1 VSQDR
6 VRRPTLDT
14 IAQRVGVSR
23 ATVSN
28 AYNRPDQ
35 LSTALRE
42 RIIATAEQL
51 GYAGPDPVARSLA
64 TQRAGSVAFMLCDG
78 LSSAFSDPALSI
90 MLDALSATVDSGERS
105 LLLLPGIN
113 GDGPRARSVMRAQT
127 DVVVA
132 YSLPDN
138 APALTAVRQRDLPL
152 VVVDQPAV
160 ARSAAVRVD
169 DHGGAVL
176 AGHHVA
182 ALGHRRVGIL
192 ALGLSADG
200 ARGPISHDRIDSA
213 HFRVTLDR
221 IAGYLKA
228 LGEHG
233 IVPAE
238 VPMWEAPGSG
248 RELGREGARWLFGL
262 DPRPTAVLCM
272 SDELALGAI
281 RAANELGLS
290 VPEEVSIVGFDDT
303 PAASWSDPPLT
314 TVRQDL
320 VAKGRQAGE
329 LALQMLDGAR
339 PGRPVTIG
347 VDLQVR
353 GSTAAAV

>member
-1 VSQDR
+1 M
-6 VRRPTLDT
+6 RRPTLDT

-35 LSTALRE
+35 LSTALRA

-64 TQRAGSVAFMLCDG
+64 TQRTGSVAFMLCDG

-90 MLDALSATVDSGERS
+90 MLDALSATVDSGDRS
-105 LLLLPGIN
+105 LLLMPGIG
-113 GDGPRARSVMRAQT
+113 GDGPRAQSVIRAHT

-132 YSLPDN
+132 YSLPDD
-138 APALTAVRQRDLPL
+138 APALAAVRQRDLPL
-152 VVVDQPAV
+152 VVVDQPDLPG
-160 ARSAAVRVD
+160 AASVQVD
-169 DHGGAVL
+169 DHRGAHL
-176 AGHHVA
+176 AGTHLA
-182 ALGHRRVGIL
+182 ELGHRRVGVI

-200 ARGPISHDRIDSA
+200 VHGPVSPQRIAQA

-221 IAGYLKA
+221 IAGYRKA

-233 IVPAE
+233 IVADEAP
-238 VPMWEAPGSG
+238 VWEAQGSA
-248 RELGREGARWLFGL
+248 REYGREGARWLFGL

-281 RAANELGLS
+281 RAATELGLT
-290 VPEEVSIVGFDDT
+290 VPDDVSIVGFDDT

-320 VAKGRQAGE
+320 VAKGRHAGE
-329 LALQMLDGAR
+329 LALRLLDGAR

-347 VDLQVR
+347 VDLAVR
-353 GSTAAAV
+353 GSTAPAV

>member
-1 VSQDR
+1 VTQDR
-6 VRRPTLDT
+6 ERRPTLDT

-35 LSTALRE
+35 LSSALRE
-42 RIIATAEQL
+42 RIIATAKQL

-64 TQRAGSVAFMLCDG
+64 TKQAGSVAFMLCDG

-90 MLDALSATVDSGERS
+90 MLDALSSTVDSGERS
-105 LLLLPGIN
+105 LLLLPGSS
-113 GDGPRARSVMRAQT
+113 GDGPRAQSVMRAQT

-138 APALTAVRQRDLPL
+138 APALEAVQARDLPL
-152 VVVDQPAV
+152 VVVDQPHV
-160 ARSAAVRVD
+160 PNSARVRVD
-169 DHGGAVL
+169 DRGGAYL
-176 AGHHVA
+176 AAKHVA
-182 ALGHRRVGIL
+182 ELGHRHVGIVG
-192 ALGLSADG
+192 LGLSADG
-200 ARGPISHDRIDSA
+200 VGGPVSPQRIEQA
-213 HFRVTLDR
+213 HFEVTLDR
-221 IAGYLKA
+221 LAGYLEA
-228 LGEHG
+228 LGEQG
-233 IVPAE
+233 IVADA
-238 VPMWEAPGSG
+238 VPFWEAPGNA
-248 RELGREGARWLFGL
+248 REMGREGARWLFGL

-281 RAANELGLS
+281 RAANELGLA
-290 VPEEVSIVGFDDT
+290 VPGEVSIVGFDDT

-329 LALQMLDGAR
+329 LALRMLDGAR

-353 GSTAAAV
+353 GSTTAAV

>member
-42 RIIATAEQL
+42 RIIATAQQI
-51 GYAGPDPVARSLA
+51 GYPGPDPVARSLA

-138 APALTAVRQRDLPL
+138 APALDAVRQRDLPL

-160 ARSAAVRVD
+160 ASSATVRVD

-176 AGHHVA
+176 AGRHVA
-182 ALGHRRVGIL
+182 ELGHRRIGVI

-200 ARGPISHDRIDSA
+200 ARGPIGADRLTSA

-221 IAGYLKA
+221 IDGYLKA

-233 IVPAE
+233 IVADG

-281 RAANELGLS
+281 RAANDLGLS
-290 VPEEVSIVGFDDT
+290 VPAEVSIVGFDDT

-329 LALQMLDGAR
+329 LALQLLDGAR
-339 PGRPVTIG
+339 PSRPVTIG

>member
-1 VSQDR
+1 MTQDR
-6 VRRPTLDT
+6 ERRPTLDT

-42 RIIATAEQL
+42 RIIATAKQL

-64 TQRAGSVAFMLCDG
+64 TQRTGSVAIMLCEG

-90 MLDALSATVDSGERS
+90 TLDALSSIVDTGERS
-105 LLLLPGIN
+105 LLLLPGH
-113 GDGPRARSVMRAQT
+113 GDGPHARSVMRAQT

-132 YSLPDN
+132 YSLPED
-138 APALTAVRQRDLPL
+138 APALEAVQERALPL
-152 VVVDQPAV
+152 VIVDEPDV
-160 ARSAAVRVD
+160 PGAAHVRVD
-169 DHGGAVL
+169 DFGGAVL
-176 AGHHVA
+176 AARHVA
-182 ALGHRRVGIL
+182 ELGHRRVGIL
-192 ALGLSADG
+192 GFELVADG
-200 ARGPISHDRIDSA
+200 ARGLASPQRIA
-213 HFRVTLDR
+213 QARFRVTADR
-221 IAGYLKA
+221 ISGYLKA
-228 LGEHG
+228 LAEHG
-233 IVPAE
+233 ILPDAVP
-238 VPMWEAPGSG
+238 VWEAPGTV
-248 RELGREGARWLFGL
+248 RELGREGARWLLGL
-262 DPRPTAVLCM
+262 EPRPTAVLCM

-290 VPEEVSIVGFDDT
+290 VPAEVSIVGFDDT

-329 LALQMLDGAR
+329 LALRMLNGAR
-339 PGRPVTIG
+339 PGKPVTIG
-347 VDLQVR
+347 VELQVR
-353 GSTAAAV
+353 GSTAPLV

>member
-1 VSQDR
+1 MTQDR
-6 VRRPTLDT
+6 ERRPTLDT
-14 IAQRVGVSR
+14 VAQHVGVSR

-42 RIIATAEQL
+42 RIIATAKQL

-64 TQRAGSVAFMLCDG
+64 TKQAGSVAFMLCDG

-90 MLDALSATVDSGERS
+90 MLDALSSTVDSGERS
-105 LLLLPGIN
+105 LLLLPGLS

-127 DVVVA
+127 DIVVA

-138 APALTAVRQRDLPL
+138 APALEAVQARDLPL

-160 ARSAAVRVD
+160 PRSARVRVD
-169 DHGGAVL
+169 DKGGAYL
-176 AGHHVA
+176 AAKHVA
-182 ALGHRRVGIL
+182 ELGHRRVGIVG
-192 ALGLSADG
+192 LGLSADG
-200 ARGPISHDRIDSA
+200 VGGPVSRQRIEDA
-213 HFRVTLDR
+213 HFEVTLDR
-221 IAGYLKA
+221 LAGYLKA
-228 LGEHG
+228 LGEQG
-233 IVPAE
+233 IVAE
-238 VPMWEAPGSG
+238 SVPFWEAPGNA
-248 RELGREGARWLFGL
+248 REMGREGARWLFGL
-262 DPRPTAVLCM
+262 EPRPTAVLCM

-290 VPEEVSIVGFDDT
+290 VPGEVSIVGFDDT
-303 PAASWSDPPLT
+303 PAASWADPPLT

-329 LALQMLDGAR
+329 LALRMLDGAR
-339 PGRPVTIG
+339 PGRQVTLE